1 MSAESK
7 QVAPY
12 GLRMA
17 PELKERVAA
26 SADRNSRSMNTEI
39 NHALELYLSGE
50 LTRQNGKAAERKRLA
65 ELAMQALLSAHPD
78 NPLTPER
85 LAQGCYAVADAMIAA
100 EGGEE

>member
-1 MSAESK
+1 MSSESK

-39 NHALELYLSGE
+39 NHALELYLLGE
-50 LTRQNGKAAERKRLA
+50 LTRQHDKASERKRIA
-65 ELAMQALLSAHPD
+65 ELAMQALLSAHSDNALPPD
-78 NPLTPER
+78 R
-85 LAQGCYAVADAMIAA
+85 LAHGCYAVADAMIAA
-100 EGGEE
+100 EGSEE